1 MLIYGVLQVLA
12 TISVDTPHLY
22 FRNNVS
28 YFLNPRLKGTPP
40 WELAKDHAFEEA
52 SPFDSHCWTVGR
64 ADPNSTQGAPQLELP
79 FG

>member
-22 FRNNVS
+22 FKDNVS

-40 WELAKDHAFEEA
+40 WEIGVDHRFEEA
-52 SPFDSHCWTVGR
+52 SPYYSHCWNVKG
-64 ADPNSTQGAPQLELP
+64 PKPPKGVP
-79 FG
+79 